1 MSEILAPLISSPR
14 GADISRPS
22 MLGFQPY
29 ETFQLLIETGGIDR
43 ANTLLIAACDAYAR
57 RGRATPSE
65 TEQFVALAARLFPA
79 GAPSARAKAA
89 AALGRSESLSSDLE
103 ELIVANIGE
112 DLVDFLV
119 GASRLSEA
127 TMLKVVS
134 TNDIAAAAALARR
147 NDLTNVVLARLF
159 QLNSRKVYRAL
170 ATNTTIAP
178 RGPYLAALA
187 RSAQMD
193 HQVAWSL
200 AAREDFDAAL
210 LAPAFFDLNE
220 TDRIKVIQAFAMR
233 ATPAAPIKKTLE
245 QLSVATDELTR
256 ALMKLFAENRRPE
269 VTRLLHQITGLDE
282 VRCGQIAHDT
292 SGAALFVVL
301 RAFGCSA
308 YDGLKVLIHATSHDE
323 DRSKALSIFSRMF
336 ESVSVDATAY
346 LMSAWRG
353 EVNLLD
359 LGKPEYRPFAETRRA
374 AAAAQPQS
382 AVVDKTIE
390 ALARIGILKAS

>member
-1 MSEILAPLISSPR
+1 
-14 GADISRPS
+14 

-43 ANTLLIAACDAYAR
+43 TNTLLVAACDAYAR
-57 RGRATPSE
+57 RGRATQQE
-65 TEQFVALAARLFPA
+65 TEQFFALAARLFPSA
-79 GAPSARAKAA
+79 APSARAKAA
-89 AALGRSESLSSDLE
+89 AALGRAENLSSELE
-103 ELIVANIGE
+103 ELIVTNVGD

-119 GASRLSEA
+119 GAPKLSEA
-127 TMLKVVS
+127 TMLKVVNS
-134 TNDIAAAAALARR
+134 NDVASASALARR
-147 NDLTNVVLARLF
+147 GDLTNVVLAKLF

-170 ATNTTIAP
+170 ATNTMIAP

-220 TDRIKVIQAFAMR
+220 SDRIKVIQAFAMR
-233 ATPAAPIKKTLE
+233 ATPEAPIKKTLE

-256 ALMKLFAENRRPE
+256 ALMKLFTENRRPE
-269 VTRLLHQITGLDE
+269 ITRLLHQITGLDE
-282 VRCGQIAHDT
+282 VRCGQIAHDS

-308 YDGLKVLIHATSHDE
+308 YDGLKVLIHATSHDG
-323 DRSKALSIFSRMF
+323 DRSAALSTFSKMF

-353 EVNLLD
+353 DVNLLD
-359 LGKPEYRPFAETRRA
+359 LGKPEYRPFTETRRSAA
-374 AAAAQPQS
+374 AAAAQSPS
-382 AVVDKTIE
+382 DDVDKAIE
-390 ALARIGILKAS
+390 ALARIGTRRAG

>member
-1 MSEILAPLISSPR
+1 
-14 GADISRPS
+14 

-43 ANTLLIAACDAYAR
+43 TNTLLVAACDAYAR
-57 RGRATPSE
+57 RGRATQPE
-65 TEQFVALAARLFPA
+65 TEQFHALAARLFPSA
-79 GAPSARAKAA
+79 APSARAKAA
-89 AALGRSESLSSDLE
+89 GALGRSESLSPELE
-103 ELIVANIGE
+103 ELIVTNIGD

-119 GASRLSEA
+119 GAPKLSEA
-127 TMLKVVS
+127 TMLKVINS
-134 TNDIAAAAALARR
+134 NDVASASAIARR
-147 NDLTNVVLARLF
+147 SDLTNVVLAKLF

-200 AAREDFDAAL
+200 AARDDFDAAL

-220 TDRIKVIQAFAMR
+220 SDRIKVIRAFSLR
-233 ATPAAPIKKTLE
+233 ATPEAPIKRTLE

-282 VRCGQIAHDT
+282 VRCGQIAHDS

-308 YDGLKVLIHATSHDE
+308 YDGLKVLIHATSHDG
-323 DRSKALSIFSRMF
+323 DRSAALSTFSKMF

-346 LMSAWRG
+346 LMGAWRG
-353 EVNLLD
+353 DVNLLD
-359 LGKPEYRPFAETRRA
+359 LGKPEYRPFTETRRSAA
-374 AAAAQPQS
+374 AAAAQSPS
-382 AVVDKTIE
+382 DDVDKAIE
-390 ALARIGILKAS
+390 ALARIGTRRAG